1 MTSSVGLVLCLF
13 SPFWYLFLL
22 LSFSLINHCLH
33 SCTLV
38 TFKWNICVRRSL
50 LLVLLLVLPIFVGRS
65 MPTALIAL
73 LGSALLATIQMSR
86 ATPFLKAHRRWVPL
100 HPCSLSFL
108 LLHPNTCS
116 NNLSFKIQPTIQEH
130 EELIW
135 PMGNLK
141 LELTKYSR

>member
-1 MTSSVGLVLCLF
+1 MYYHRSYGVLGLEL
-13 SPFWYLFLL
+13 
-22 LSFSLINHCLH
+22 
-33 SCTLV
+33 
-38 TFKWNICVRRSL
+38 
-50 LLVLLLVLPIFVGRS
+50 
-65 MPTALIAL
+65 LIADSSL
-73 LGSALLATIQMSR
+73 EAIAIVASN
-86 ATPFLKAHRRWVPL
+86 
-100 HPCSLSFL
+100 PCSLSIL